1 MLGGIVFFSQIMGS
15 FIEMINSYAARM
27 GSDDRGSEL
36 NTWMNL
42 LNRFSEKPLPSDL
55 VNQIDKHYSYQWN
68 NDRLSSIKKD
78 NEYLN
83 QCPRQ
88 VKNYI
93 MKNYLFDDIIFNH
106 RFFFNT
112 NENKNSKFLYD
123 VCFGL
128 VPAKFDS
135 SESDRLILD
144 EDNYVTDL
152 YFIQEGTVGIGYYL
166 MN

>member
-1 MLGGIVFFSQIMGS
+1 MLTGIVFFSHIMGQ
-15 FIEMINSYAARM
+15 FIEIIQNYASRM
-27 GSDDRGSEL
+27 GNEDRGSEL

-42 LNRFSEKPLPSDL
+42 LNRFSNKPLPTYL

-68 NDRLSSIKKD
+68 YDRLSSIKKD

-88 VKNYI
+88 VKNFI
-93 MKNYLFDDIIFNH
+93 MKNYLFDDIIYNH

-112 NENKNSKFLYD
+112 QENKNSKFLYD

-128 VPAKFDS
+128 QPAKFDT
-135 SESDRLILD
+135 SENDKLILD
-144 EDNYVTDL
+144 EEDEVTNM
-152 YFIQEGTVGIGYYL
+152 YFIQEGIVGIGYYL
-166 MN
+166 MT